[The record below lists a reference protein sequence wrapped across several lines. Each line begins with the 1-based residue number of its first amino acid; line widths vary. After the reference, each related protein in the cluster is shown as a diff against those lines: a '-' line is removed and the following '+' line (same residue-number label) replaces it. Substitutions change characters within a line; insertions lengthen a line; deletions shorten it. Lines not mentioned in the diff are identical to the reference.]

1 MTFPLKLCRNKQRAV
16 CVCFV
21 GKKDAMQIRFTLKC
35 IQYVAMSVLQREQYT
50 FGVKRMLDGQKFAS
64 VIKLQSIVH

>member
-1 MTFPLKLCRNKQRAV
+1 
-16 CVCFV
+16 V